1 MDTLAGMRAFVTV
14 VSAGSFAGAAD
25 RLRMSRAMITK
36 QVAQLEKSLGTR
48 LLHRTTR
55 RLSLTEAGVRYHEQ
69 CLQILEAV
77 ADAEAS
83 MAESTQ
89 DPQGLLR
96 IHAPMSFGVQQL
108 APALIAYQRRYPG
121 VMIDLSL
128 NDRTVDLVEEG
139 CDVAIRIGSLTD
151 SSLIA
156 KRLGTVQLVVCAAP
170 AYLEA
175 QGRPHVPQDLATH
188 TCLSY
193 SYWSDH
199 DHWRFRKQGAGV
211 EQAIRVTGS
220 LRANNGDVLRQA
232 AVAGLGLILQPR
244 FLVETDLL
252 AGRLEHVL
260 TEYEVAPLSVYAV
273 YLSRRYVSQK
283 VRSLIAFLQE
293 RYAEA
298 PG

>member
-1 MDTLAGMRAFVTV
+1 MRAFTTV

-25 RLRMSRAMITK
+25 RLRISRAMITK
-36 QVAQLEKSLGTR
+36 HVAQLEQSLGTR

-55 RLSLTEAGVRYHEQ
+55 RLSLTEAGARYHEQ

-83 MAESTQ
+83 VTESALH
-89 DPQGLLR
+89 PQGLLR

-108 APALIAYQRRYPG
+108 TPALIAYQRRYPA

-139 CDVAIRIGSLTD
+139 CDVAIRIGLLTD

-156 KRLGTVQLVVCAAP
+156 KRLGAVRLVVCAAP
-170 AYLEA
+170 GYLETH
-175 QGRPHVPQDLATH
+175 GRPHAPRDLATH

-193 SYWSDH
+193 SYWSDQ
-199 DHWRFRKQGAGV
+199 DHWRFRQTRGGQ
-211 EQAIRVTGS
+211 EQMIRVTGS

-232 AVAGLGLILQPR
+232 AVAGLGLILQPL
-244 FLVETDLL
+244 FLVDEDLK
-252 AGRLEHVL
+252 AGRLEAVL
-260 TEYEVAPLSVYAV
+260 TDYEVAPLSVYAV
-273 YLSRRYVSQK
+273 YLSRRYVSRK

-293 RYAEA
+293 HYAEDA
-298 PG
+298 TTR

>member
-1 MDTLAGMRAFVTV
+1 MQAFATV

-36 QVAQLEKSLGTR
+36 HVAQLEQSLGTR

-55 RLSLTEAGVRYHEQ
+55 RLSLTEAGARYHEQ

-83 MAESTQ
+83 VAESTLH
-89 DPQGLLR
+89 PQGLLR

-108 APALIAYQRRYPG
+108 APALIAYQHRYPE
-121 VMIDLSL
+121 VTIDLSL

-139 CDVAIRIGSLTD
+139 CDVAVRIGLLTD
-151 SSLIA
+151 SALIA
-156 KRLGTVQLVVCAAP
+156 KRLGAVRLVVCAAP
-170 AYLEA
+170 SYLEA
-175 QGRPHVPQDLATH
+175 HGRPHAPRDLATH

-193 SYWSDH
+193 SYWSDQ
-199 DHWRFRKQGAGV
+199 DHWRFRRQGAGQ
-211 EQAIRVTGS
+211 EQVIRVTGS

-232 AVAGLGLILQPR
+232 AVAGLGLILQPL
-244 FLVETDLL
+244 FLVNEDLK
-252 AGRLEHVL
+252 AGRLEAVL
-260 TEYEVAPLSVYAV
+260 TDYEVAPLSVYAV
-273 YLSRRYVSQK
+273 YLSRRYVSRK

-293 RYAEA
+293 RYAEEA
-298 PG
+298 GGS